1 MAVAFPQKASWT
13 ERRKVGNTMGQWGSN
28 FHTISSFLWLK
39 IGTCEDLW
47 VL

>member
-13 ERRKVGNTMGQWGSN
+13 ERRKVGDTMGQWGCN
-28 FHTISSFLWLK
+28 FHTIPSFSSRQ
-39 IGTCEDLW
+39 TCEDLW

>member
-13 ERRKVGNTMGQWGSN
+13 ERRKVGNTMEPVGIRFPHN
-28 FHTISSFLWLK
+28 PILWLK
-39 IGTCEDLW
+39 IGTSEDLW